1 MTKREIEI
9 KLSYAKADVKKYK
22 KLLQKDTIHCY
33 DKRQENKNKFLIYVN
48 SVSTNKNFISHYL
61 RILDRYLEMDI
72 MKDEF
77 DLYYTSQYAM
87 NGSWEKKAKMIKVPF
102 FTVLKYC
109 VDRNIMVEFR
119 KKDGGYMIEEH

>member
-33 DKRQENKNKFLIYVN
+33 DKRQENKNEFLKYVN

-87 NGSWEKKAKMIKVPF
+87 NGSWEKKAKMIKEPF
-102 FTVLKYC
+102 FIVLKYC